1 MQESEMNSPQE
12 ILLQTETVMVRKMT
26 LAPNEIG
33 PMHFHT
39 RMAEHIVCLTG
50 EILVSIQD
58 AAPHRLLP
66 GQSVV
71 IQPTVC
77 HRVKNERDS
86 VSEYLL
92 TQSGGDYDRH
102 DV

>member
-1 MQESEMNSPQE
+1 MNAPHE
-12 ILLQTETVMVRKMT
+12 ILLETDSVLVRRMS

-33 PMHFHT
+33 PMHYHSL
-39 RMAEHIVCLTG
+39 MAEHIVCLSG

-58 AAPHRLLP
+58 AASSRLLP

-77 HRVKNERDS
+77 HRVKNERDE

-92 TQSGGDYDRH
+92 TQSGGSYDRF
-102 DV
+102 DK